1 MSDYDYDDL
10 DDFNEDEDFY
20 FEDLDEL
27 NEMIESGEV
36 KALCPNCFIFISS
49 VYDDICMV
57 CKSKI
62 DSDEMI
68 IEFVDWEQSN

>member
-1 MSDYDYDDL
+1 MGNYDYDDF
-10 DDFNEDEDFY
+10 DEDEEAYY

-27 NEMIESGEV
+27 NDMIHSGEV

-62 DSDEMI
+62 DSDEVI
-68 IEFVDWEQSN
+68 VEFVDWEQSN